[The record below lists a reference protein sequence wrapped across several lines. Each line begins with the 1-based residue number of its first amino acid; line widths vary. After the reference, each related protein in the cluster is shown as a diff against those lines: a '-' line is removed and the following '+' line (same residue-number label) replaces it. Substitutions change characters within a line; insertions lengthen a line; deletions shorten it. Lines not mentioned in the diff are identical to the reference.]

1 MDLELESQKNEGS
14 SQGRSLSGLVG
25 TSAGLEEAVS
35 VLRLLSNG
43 QRLKILC
50 HLSTEGELCVGE
62 LLERLDLSASALS
75 QHLAKLRHEGLVGTR
90 KERQTVY
97 YRVVREDVA
106 KILWT
111 LHGLYCGC

>member
-1 MDLELESQKNEGS
+1 MDLDLEGKKDEGAS
-14 SQGRSLSGLVG
+14 LGRALRGFVG
-25 TSAGLEEAVS
+25 TNAGLEEAVS

-90 KERQTVY
+90 KDRQTVY
-97 YRVVREDVA
+97 YRVVRDDVA